1 MDYRIAI
8 PTISRSKTIKEKTI
22 GYLLRTDID
31 LSKIDIF
38 FSNPDEIDDYKEQ
51 LKDLPIGNYI
61 PTIKTTNNVFQIK
74 TNSIFHKKRI

>member
-31 LSKIDIF
+31 LSKIKTSIGVGVRYLVLPKERI
-38 FSNPDEIDDYKEQ
+38 NVRIDLGFGTQHPGLYFNIREA
-51 LKDLPIGNYI
+51 
-61 PTIKTTNNVFQIK
+61 F
-74 TNSIFHKKRI
+74 